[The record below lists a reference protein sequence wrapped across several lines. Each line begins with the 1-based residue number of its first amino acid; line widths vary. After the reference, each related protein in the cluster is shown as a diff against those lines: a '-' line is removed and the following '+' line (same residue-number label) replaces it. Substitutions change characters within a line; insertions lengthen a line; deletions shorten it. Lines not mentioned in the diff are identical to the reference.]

1 MPKSGVVWVITLLLL
16 GALGVLII
24 MNAGAASQVFGT
36 IFTGFNSWAQTVSG
50 AGYRKA
56 GYATAQGPSNNSRKR
71 G

>member
-1 MPKSGVVWVITLLLL
+1 MPKSGVVWVLTLLLL

-36 IFTGFNSWAQTVSG
+36 VFTGFNSWAQTLSG
-50 AGYRKA
+50 AGYHKA
-56 GYATAQGPSNNSRKR
+56 GYATAQSRKN